1 MYYKFEVHEF
11 DNNIWMPDVDSRRFR
26 TLKSC
31 ERSAKWL
38 VLHCL
43 YYDKYRIIEV
53 NEKVVRT
60 HKVDILSKI

>member
-1 MYYKFEVHEF
+1 MYYKFEVH
-11 DNNIWMPDVDSRRFR
+11 DPTNNIWIPDDDCRRFR

-38 VLHCL
+38 VFRCL